1 MLFHQ
6 HARRFDA
13 ERERR
18 QCHGVTAGRECL
30 TNGVGSDKRIL
41 LIGGRVRQHVRM
53 QNQDAH
59 ECQAAAKR
67 SFSSGCRFR
76 MCPYHV
82 RSWSVICR
90 PSGSVNKLSTKVA
103 GV

>member
-6 HARRFDA
+6 RARRFDT
-13 ERERR
+13 EFKGP
-18 QCHGVTAGRECL
+18 QCHNVTAGRECL

-59 ECQAAAKR
+59 ECQAAAKC

-76 MCPYHV
+76 
-82 RSWSVICR
+82 
-90 PSGSVNKLSTKVA
+90 VA
-103 GV
+103 NASRRASS